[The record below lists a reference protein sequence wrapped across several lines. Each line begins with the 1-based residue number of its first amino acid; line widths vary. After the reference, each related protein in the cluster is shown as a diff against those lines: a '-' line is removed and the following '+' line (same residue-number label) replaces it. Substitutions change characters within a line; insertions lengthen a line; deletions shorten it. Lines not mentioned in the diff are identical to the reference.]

1 MPQVS
6 CQILNAFVIYDTKCH
21 KDDISKGQLEVEKIT
36 LYCGNVFK
44 RNPRLDSPEA
54 ESKARIH
61 SDSFSTHKAFLLS
74 ALTALVSCGRL
85 EPQYLPPRPGSGFGG
100 GGAGGAGGS
109 NALGAGGAGNG
120 GLGGG
125 FGGGSGGGFGGGSGG
140 NQGLGG
146 GFGGGSGFGGG
157 ASGNSNFGGSGGA
170 NIPIVKYEN
179 VNNGDGTYRFSYET
193 GNGIQA
199 QESGAPRAQGPEGP
213 AVTAE
218 GGFSFRTPEGQ
229 QISLSYT
236 ADENGFHPVGDHL
249 PTPPPIPEAI
259 LQSIEFNKR
268 NPSSEGA
275 YNGGSGSGSG
285 NFGGSGSGS
294 GSYGGSGSGSG
305 GFGGSG
311 SGSNGFGGSGSGGSG
326 FGGSGGAGG
335 FKGSG
340 NGFGGSGSGS
350 GFGGSGSGS
359 GSGGAGGGYHY

>member
-1 MPQVS
+1 M
-6 CQILNAFVIYDTKCH
+6 YT
-21 KDDISKGQLEVEKIT
+21 T
-36 LYCGNVFK
+36 L
-44 RNPRLDSPEA
+44 
-54 ESKARIH
+54 
-61 SDSFSTHKAFLLS
+61 LLS
-74 ALTALVSCGRL
+74 AVIAIVSCGRL

-100 GGAGGAGGS
+100 GAGAGS
-109 NALGAGGAGNG
+109 GGAGNA

-140 NQGLGG
+140 GNAGLGG
-146 GFGGGSGFGGG
+146 GFGGGSGG
-157 ASGNSNFGGSGGA
+157 SGNFGGSGGA

-179 VNNGDGTYRFSYET
+179 VNNGDGNYRFSYET

-199 QESGAPRAQGPEGP
+199 QETGSPRAQGPEGP

-285 NFGGSGSGS
+285 GF
-294 GSYGGSGSGSG
+294 GGSGSGSG

-311 SGSNGFGGSGSGGSG
+311 SGSG
-326 FGGSGGAGG
+326 
-335 FKGSG
+335 
-340 NGFGGSGSGS
+340 GFGGSGSGS
-350 GFGGSGSGS
+350 GGFGGSGSGTGGSGGFGGSGTGGFKGSGGGGFGSGSGGFGGSGSGS
-359 GSGGAGGGYHY
+359 GAGGAGGGYHY